1 MVATEVI
8 DPNTNS
14 QKESTSGSDPHIHQ
28 VLEQGENN
36 SSDQSSDI
44 QHIKVDLGIDE
55 DQIADLKTTFLLL
68 DKNEDGRVTLEELDN
83 VMRSLGQ
90 RLNQRELR
98 ELICKMSSPEEGEGD
113 SFQFEEFLRMTMEEM
128 EVVEEEDVLKKA
140 FKVFDQN
147 SDGFISTLEML
158 NVMNQLGEKLTE
170 QEVDAMLQEADL
182 NGDGVVDYYEFV
194 TVLG

>member
-44 QHIKVDLGIDE
+44 PHIKVDLGIDE

-98 ELICKMSSPEEGEGD
+98 ELISKMSSPEEGEGD

>member
-44 QHIKVDLGIDE
+44 PHIKVDLGIDE

-182 NGDGVVDYYEFV
+182 NGDGVVDYYGESAE
-194 TVLG
+194 